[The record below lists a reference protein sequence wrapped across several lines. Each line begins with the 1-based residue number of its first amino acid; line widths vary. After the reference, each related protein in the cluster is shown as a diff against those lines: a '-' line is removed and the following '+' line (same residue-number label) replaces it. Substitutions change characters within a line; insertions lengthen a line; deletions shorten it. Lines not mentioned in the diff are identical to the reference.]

1 MDDLGVTRRRVE
13 VGEAGVT
20 RRRVEVDDS
29 GLTRRQFLIGGGV
42 ALGGLAVAGVVAQR
56 TLPLR
61 SYWNQLT
68 GACGPEEPEPADL
81 AEPTYGTFRS
91 KLLDADVEYGRW
103 APPIS
108 LLRAD
113 FAFPVCYCLPGRGQD
128 PHWVLD
134 APMYLADY
142 AAVKT
147 PGGGIPVL
155 ALVSLD
161 GSDTYW
167 HERADGEDRMAMLLD
182 EFIPWYEKRHG
193 VGGSRERRAVM
204 GWSMG
209 GYGALLAAERRP
221 DMFAAVVAASP
232 ALWRSYDDGVG
243 DAFDDAQDF
252 AENDVFAGI
261 DQLADAAV
269 RVDCGKADV
278 FHDAARDF
286 AARCEE
292 QTGRPVAGDVAD
304 GVKGCHDPDYWR
316 RVAPD
321 ELAFVH
327 GALRG

>member
-1 MDDLGVTRRRVE
+1 MRSGVDGRE
-13 VGEAGVT
+13 DGV
-20 RRRVEVDDS
+20 
-29 GLTRRQFLIGGGV
+29 TRRQFLIGGGL

-61 SYWNQLT
+61 SYWYQWT
-68 GACGPEEPEPADL
+68 GQCGPEEPAPADL
-81 AEPTYGTFRS
+81 AKPAYGTFRS
-91 KLLDADVEYGRW
+91 DVLGAEVEYGLW
-103 APPIS
+103 APSIS

-113 FAFPVCYCLPGRGQD
+113 FEFPVVYCLPGRGQD

-134 APMYLADY
+134 SPMYLADY

-155 ALVSLD
+155 ALVAVD
-161 GSDTYW
+161 GSDTFW
-167 HERADGEDRMAMLLD
+167 HERASGEDRMAMLLD

-221 DMFAAVVAASP
+221 DMFAAVCAASP
-232 ALWRSYDDGVG
+232 ALWRAYDDGVG
-243 DAFDDAQDF
+243 DAFDDEQDF

-261 DQLADAAV
+261 GELAGTDV
-269 RVDCGKADV
+269 RIDCGKADA

-292 QTGRPVAGDVAD
+292 QSGRPVAGDVAG

-316 RVAPD
+316 RVALA
-321 ELAFVH
+321 ELGFVRAALH
-327 GALRG
+327 G